1 MIEVIGSENDDD
13 IQPYADEIVN
23 SLHSLDN
30 GDFYAYLYEAVCK
43 VTEVL
48 KIT

>member
-1 MIEVIGSENDDD
+1 MIDFISSEIEDD
-13 IQPYADEIVN
+13 IQPYANEIVN
-23 SLHSLDN
+23 LLHSLDN
-30 GDFYAYLYEAVCK
+30 GDFYAYIYEAVCK